1 MSESLL
7 KLSDLPSI
15 RDVRQAWNP
24 AFRMRVDMALTML
37 SGGKTREEVRQ
48 AHGSVVLQQ
57 AEALRK

>member
-1 MSESLL
+1 MNELL

-15 RDVRQAWNP
+15 RDVRETWKP
-24 AFRMRVDMALTML
+24 AFRIRVDIAVAML

-48 AHGSVVLQQ
+48 AHDSVVLQQ